1 MITAWEMIKKAT
13 TRDELLKAVI
23 EELHVRAWQETAFMD
38 RLVKTKTERKAKEH
52 AAAALEC
59 LAKHLTELTE
69 TEGVKA

>member
-1 MITAWEMIKKAT
+1 MERAWEKIKKAT
-13 TRDELLKAVI
+13 TRDELLTGII

-38 RLVKTKTERKAKEH
+38 RLAKSKTKRIAKEH

-69 TEGVKA
+69 SAEVKA